1 MQQYNKGK
9 ILVIGLGISGRS
21 AAKFLLA
28 RGALVTAVDKN
39 LKEALDKDPALKAC
53 LGKGFTALS
62 ENDPLRFDF
71 DQVVVSPG
79 IPPTHPLYQKAV
91 ESHLEIIGEVE
102 LACRSITQ
110 PFIGITGTNGKTTV
124 TLLVEH
130 VLNHCGKAAAAL
142 GNVGVPLTSEL
153 TELDESQI
161 IVAELSSY
169 QLETLQTPLID
180 AGVILNI
187 TPDHLDRY
195 GSMEE
200 YAQAKFQIASCM
212 KPGAPLYI
220 EERALKDYEHLLRDP
235 SVLSYG
241 YSSGCPLYTDKTNVY
256 LNGELAYPL
265 PPAQRSIASHDVEN
279 QMAAFALCHALG
291 VSGDQFLEALK
302 SFKKPPHRIEF
313 VEKIGG
319 VSYYD
324 DSKGTNIDA
333 VIRAVALFP
342 GQVILIAGGVDKG
355 FSYHSWV
362 EAFGGKVKKIC
373 AIGQAAEK
381 MERELSEEL
390 SVARFATL
398 DEAVHDA
405 FRMAKSGDTV
415 LLSPGC
421 SSFDMFRDYAHRGDE
436 FKRIVREL
444 KG

>member
-1 MQQYNKGK
+1 M
-9 ILVIGLGISGRS
+9 
-21 AAKFLLA
+21 
-28 RGALVTAVDKN
+28 
-39 LKEALDKDPALKAC
+39 
-53 LGKGFTALS
+53 
-62 ENDPLRFDF
+62 
-71 DQVVVSPG
+71 
-79 IPPTHPLYQKAV
+79 
-91 ESHLEIIGEVE
+91 E